1 MFVAKFTQTT
11 GAPFTADKNSN
22 MPFIGEVM
30 SGEATG
36 TLINGTMFQRN
47 GLEAGVLY
55 ACENTVDPA
64 YPTNVRVEVIGKV
77 SIKEYL
83 ELRTLLGAAVNKA
96 GKAIVTPATTEEE
109 VI

>member
-11 GAPFTADKNSN
+11 GLPFKADKNSN
-22 MPFIGEVM
+22 MPYIGEIM
-30 SGEATG
+30 SGEASG

-55 ACENTVDPA
+55 ACENTVDPLF
-64 YPTNVRVEVIGKV
+64 PTNVRVEVIGKV

-83 ELRTLLGAAVNKA
+83 ELRTLLGAPVSKVAKA
-96 GKAIVTPATTEEE
+96 PATAEQE